1 MIYRNFTHHQP
12 DNSFEKNKE
21 RERER
26 EREREIHVLDP
37 GLYSNLGSSFLRVC
51 TLDFKHKD
59 KRKMEENSF
68 SALLDNGFKNNKKRR
83 HKGKVREEKRGAK
96 KERQRERRIKRN
108 QQVQLKHIKICEQI
122 VKWRENVYAGTQF
135 SCSAHF
141 AKH

>member
-1 MIYRNFTHHQP
+1 MRKTR
-12 DNSFEKNKE
+12 

-68 SALLDNGFKNNKKRR
+68 SALLDNGFKNNKKKRR

-108 QQVQLKHIKICEQI
+108 
-122 VKWRENVYAGTQF
+122 
-135 SCSAHF
+135 
-141 AKH
+141 

>member
-1 MIYRNFTHHQP
+1 MIYRNFNHHSP
-12 DNSFEKNKE
+12 DNSLEKNE
-21 RERER
+21 
-26 EREREIHVLDP
+26 EREREIHVLDL

-68 SALLDNGFKNNKKRR
+68 SALLDNGFKNNKRKRR

-108 QQVQLKHIKICEQI
+108 
-122 VKWRENVYAGTQF
+122 
-135 SCSAHF
+135 
-141 AKH
+141 